1 MDGFVVFVVVGA
13 VGLGVIVIA
22 LVFGDVLDGMLPDI
36 ALGDSGGLL
45 STEVVGSFLAA
56 FGFGGALLM
65 GLGKAP
71 LGAATAGALAA
82 GVLMGG
88 AAFAVTRSLLQMPTD
103 PTPRTADLVGRLGTV
118 ITRIPASG
126 LGEVAVVHAG
136 QRVKLSA
143 RADAPLASGT
153 NVVVVDVTSPTSV
166 VVAEVGF

>member
-1 MDGFVVFVVVGA
+1 MAGFVVVGV

-36 ALGDSGGLL
+36 SLGDSGGLL

-56 FGFGGALLM
+56 FGFGGALLDAR
-65 GLGKAP
+65 GLP
-71 LGAATAGALAA
+71 LAAATAGGAAA
-82 GVLMGG
+82 GVLVGG
-88 AAFAVTRSLLQMPTD
+88 AAFAVARSLMRMPTD
-103 PTPRTADLVGRLGTV
+103 PTPRTVDLVGRLGTV
-118 ITRIPASG
+118 VTRIPASG
-126 LGEVAVVHAG
+126 LGEVTVVHAG